1 MVSSQYQISD
11 NLGRFVNAGAI
22 QSEST
27 TIDIRGLSSGLYY
40 ISIDD
45 QVSEHRI
52 IKM

>member
-40 ISIDD
+40 ISIDE
-45 QVSEHRI
+45 QGSKHKI
-52 IKM
+52 IKI